1 MDATLAF
8 VRKHINKNYIITG
21 DPQREERWEYP
32 LDALREIVVNMI
44 VHRDYQNAGDSIIK
58 IFDHKIEFY
67 NPGGLGNGL
76 TVSAL
81 QAGIYT
87 SYARNRKIADFFRE
101 AGIIEKYGSGI
112 KRITN
117 AFIDYGLA
125 SPVFEDFQN
134 GFRVTVFNESL
145 LNKYNVTE
153 DVTNKVVDNVGVN
166 GGVNGGV
173 NDILLLI
180 ENNPGINV
188 SNIKS
193 LLNVP
198 QRTIER
204 WINQLKK
211 ENKIEFKGAPK
222 TGGYYRIIG

>member
-32 LDALREIVVNMI
+32 LEALREIVVNMI

-134 GFRVTVFNESL
+134 GFRVTVFNESV

-153 DVTNKVVDNVGVN
+153 DVTEDITNKVGDNVGVN
-166 GGVNGGV
+166 VGVKRF
-173 NDILLLI
+173 LFL
-180 ENNPGINV
+180 
-188 SNIKS
+188 S
-193 LLNVP
+193 
-198 QRTIER
+198 
-204 WINQLKK
+204 
-211 ENKIEFKGAPK
+211 KIIQELML
-222 TGGYYRIIG
+222 